1 MEARQ
6 GNSNGVGVSKRS
18 RSLDLKML
26 YKSTI
31 PKDSVDKSFKRKH
44 RSGIDGG
51 MLKYD

>member
-1 MEARQ
+1 MCDFRSE
-6 GNSNGVGVSKRS
+6 VSWK
-18 RSLDLKML
+18 LDKETLQDLKML